1 MEEIKLQRSV
11 GLYFFLNTI
20 TLGIYG
26 MFFWQRLTRDVNKLL
41 WRKDGQHTP
50 GALPLYLFSF
60 LTFGIYFWPWHHR
73 LYRRLTGSKG
83 VSPITATEGCLAFFL
98 WLPLFG
104 IFLFVNFTKAQREII
119 EAVNRLAFEACV
131 NAEEE
136 KEREAAEKKAEAK
149 EKEKEKNKKE
159 EDELYW

>member
-60 LTFGIYFWPWHHR
+60 LTLGIYFWPWHHR
-73 LYRRLTGSKG
+73 LYRRNFHILWRKLPFTG
-83 VSPITATEGCLAFFL
+83 TAQ
-98 WLPLFG
+98 LFE
-104 IFLFVNFTKAQREII
+104 LV
-119 EAVNRLAFEACV
+119 C
-131 NAEEE
+131 
-136 KEREAAEKKAEAK
+136 KEV
-149 EKEKEKNKKE
+149 
-159 EDELYW
+159 